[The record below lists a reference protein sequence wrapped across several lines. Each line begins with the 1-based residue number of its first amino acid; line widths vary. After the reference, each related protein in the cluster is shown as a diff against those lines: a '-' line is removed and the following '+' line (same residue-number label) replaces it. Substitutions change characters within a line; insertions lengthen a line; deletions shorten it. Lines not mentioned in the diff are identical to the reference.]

1 MASVRSP
8 RTQRAPG
15 RMLFRPPAVERGL
28 QRELS
33 VDDFVSLSKSA
44 IGEGAFSEVYK
55 VRRKTS
61 E

>member
-1 MASVRSP
+1 MATVRSP
-8 RTQRAPG
+8 RSQRVLSK
-15 RMLFRPPAVERGL
+15 MLFRPPAVERGQ

-33 VDDFVSLSKSA
+33 VDDFVSLSKAA

>member
-1 MASVRSP
+1 MASLRSP
-8 RTQRAPG
+8 RVWSRQA
-15 RMLFRPPAVERGL
+15 RMLFLAPTVQSGTE
-28 QRELS
+28 RELT

-55 VRRKTS
+55 VRKKSS

>member
-1 MASVRSP
+1 
-8 RTQRAPG
+8 
-15 RMLFRPPAVERGL
+15 MLFLAPTVQNGTE
-28 QRELS
+28 RELT

-55 VRRKTS
+55 VRKKSS